1 MHVQFVKVPLSMTF
15 FQKRIFFSA
24 ERNEATSRS
33 AAKLCRQKS
42 GTRSENNLP
51 PTKYLGQGPIEG
63 SRRKR
68 VVAAQDDA
76 RRPKFG
82 RSGVNFI
89 KLFLFVS
96 DDLGLM
102 LQNPPYDSLFLEW
115 LSLVCK
121 YNC

>member
-1 MHVQFVKVPLSMTF
+1 MHVQFVKVTLSMTV

-24 ERNEATSRS
+24 ERNEAASRS

-68 VVAAQDDA
+68 VVAAQDDL

-102 LQNPPYDSLFLEW
+102 LQNPLYDSFRCI
-115 LSLVCK
+115 SMVD
-121 YNC
+121 